1 MRLWFYLLLL
11 TGAIASMGCL
21 WFTGLPLGIP
31 GEWTWPRVA
40 AEPDLIWNL
49 VGIVV
54 AAALYVAFVELGS
67 RQLEGEPSKVKVIGW
82 LTGLVVV
89 GFIWLWVVQESAPIV
104 SRIGKSAFVL
114 YYSSSSGYFT
124 KARYE
129 NPDPHEFLRGYE
141 ALMRE
146 GDVLHVGTHPPGLF
160 LVFHG
165 LIGLAER
172 CRWLESLDATQ
183 PSSFQ
188 EACDVIAGNSVRST
202 PPRPLLAV
210 DRRILWMATLLV
222 MATASLSVL
231 PLFALLR
238 RQVDPA
244 AAWCGAALWPA
255 VPAVAMFVPKS
266 DVAYAF
272 LGLLMV
278 LTWLMATERRST
290 ALAALTG
297 LIVWC
302 GLMTS
307 LAFLPVGLFM
317 AIVAWKAPLAK
328 VPASDSVAANR
339 TGWISGAPPFSCA
352 LAAMAGFAVP
362 TLLLGW
368 WGQINMLS
376 VWRLNYLN
384 HAAFYSKFAR
394 TYWKWLLEN
403 PVELAF
409 AVGWPVF
416 ALAALYVVTS
426 FRNRRSGFTTPVLG
440 SVVVLGILWL
450 TGKNS
455 SEAARLWIVFL
466 PWLVWLAGIQLAK
479 LDQGTAQRWLRPS
492 IVALAMQLIV
502 CALTVI
508 RVSGFDL

>member
-1 MRLWFYLLLL
+1 
-11 TGAIASMGCL
+11 
-21 WFTGLPLGIP
+21 
-31 GEWTWPRVA
+31 
-40 AEPDLIWNL
+40 
-49 VGIVV
+49 
-54 AAALYVAFVELGS
+54 
-67 RQLEGEPSKVKVIGW
+67 
-82 LTGLVVV
+82 
-89 GFIWLWVVQESAPIV
+89 
-104 SRIGKSAFVL
+104 
-114 YYSSSSGYFT
+114 
-124 KARYE
+124 
-129 NPDPHEFLRGYE
+129 
-141 ALMRE
+141 
-146 GDVLHVGTHPPGLF
+146 
-160 LVFHG
+160 
-165 LIGLAER
+165 
-172 CRWLESLDATQ
+172 
-183 PSSFQ
+183 
-188 EACDVIAGNSVRST
+188 
-202 PPRPLLAV
+202 
-210 DRRILWMATLLV
+210 MATLLV
-222 MATASLSVL
+222 MAAASLSVL

-278 LTWLMATERRST
+278 LTWLMATERRSIG
-290 ALAALTG
+290 LAALTG

-307 LAFLPVGLFM
+307 LAFLPVVLFM
-317 AIVAWKAPLAK
+317 AIVAWKPSPTKA
-328 VPASDSVAANR
+328 PASDSVAANR
-339 TGWISGAPPFSCA
+339 TGWISGAPPLSCVS
-352 LAAMAGFAVP
+352 AAMAGFAVP

-368 WGQINMLS
+368 WGRINMLA

-409 AVGWPVF
+409 ALGWPVF
-416 ALAALYVVTS
+416 ALAALCMISS
-426 FRNRRSGFTTPVLG
+426 FRNRRSGFGTPVLG

-466 PWLVWLAGIQLAK
+466 PWLVWLAGLQLAK
-479 LDQGTAQRWLRPS
+479 LDQGTDQRWLRPS
-492 IVALAMQLIV
+492 IVALATQLIV